1 MTDEWKDLVRAS
13 SAGDEREVDSLLQGL
28 LPELRQYVAR
38 RVGAGLRPRESPS
51 DIVQSTCRDVLE
63 HAERYQHGGEE
74 GFRRWLFT
82 TALRKIRN
90 KHRLHRAR
98 RRDIGRETPEA
109 DLAQNS
115 GGDGFANLARTLS
128 TPSQHT
134 QIGEEVE
141 RLRALLEELPDRYR
155 QVLQLAYMESLS
167 TAQIALKL
175 GIEEPNARVL
185 LSRARARLARL
196 A

>member
-13 SAGDEREVDSLLQGL
+13 SAGDERAVDSLLQGL

-38 RVGAGLRPRESPS
+38 RVGVGLRPRESPS

-90 KHRLHRAR
+90 KHRLHGAR

-109 DLAQNS
+109 DLAHNS
-115 GGDGFANLARTLS
+115 GGDELANLARTLS
-128 TPSQHT
+128 TPSQRM
-134 QIGEEVE
+134 QVGEEVE

-155 QVLQLAYMESLS
+155 QVLQLAYLESLS

-185 LSRARARLARL
+185 LSRARARLARI